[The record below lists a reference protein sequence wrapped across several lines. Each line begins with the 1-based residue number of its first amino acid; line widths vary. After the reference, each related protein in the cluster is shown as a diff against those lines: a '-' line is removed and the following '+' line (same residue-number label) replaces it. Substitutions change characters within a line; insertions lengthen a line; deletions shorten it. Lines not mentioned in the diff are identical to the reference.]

1 MNNYN
6 LIHNN
11 ANARYAGQ
19 ITFFDT
25 SLNEATVASIRL
37 RPITV
42 DIRVYAGEGPVPHF
56 HIVNKSEGFDCCV
69 CIFDNYYFDHGNH
82 QSVLSSVQRKTLNEF
97 LSSPNHDSPYITNW
111 QFIRDI
117 WIANNRDTDGRN
129 GDYPLNQ
136 PDYTNIRPFSEYKT
150 KKKSEKAYIKR
161 LYKR

>member
-11 ANARYAGQ
+11 TNRRHIAT
-19 ITFFDT
+19 ITFSDT
-25 SLNEATVASIRL
+25 NEATVGSKQI
-37 RPITV
+37 PV

-56 HIVNKSEGFDCCV
+56 HIVNKSERFDCCV
-69 CIFDNYYFDHGNH
+69 CIFDNYYFDHGTH

-97 LSSPNHDSPYITNW
+97 LSSPNHDSPYMTNW
-111 QFIRDI
+111 QNIRSI

-136 PDYTNIRPFSEYKT
+136 PDYTNIESFSDYKT